1 MTALLDDYDA
11 ADDSR
16 KSYDVAIDAMREKL
30 LSFRREIIG
39 DAVLY
44 LGDCKEVL
52 PLLPKVDA
60 VVTDPPYGIDIGSA
74 GYVSGSKPIGSI
86 GRRSST
92 IVHAKEY
99 GKHDW
104 DKEGLSQSQ
113 WDLIRPLVD
122 EWIVWG
128 GNHLSDVLGASAG
141 VLIWDKKCRNGWD
154 DTFSDAEI
162 AYTNVITRA
171 KCFRHMWVGAFR
183 DSEQGANV
191 RQHPTQKPIELLT
204 WCLEFVPYAQTI
216 LDPFMGSGT
225 TGVACAKLGRKF
237 IGIEIEPKYFDI
249 ACKRIDEAYRQPR
262 LFKDEAP
269 RPKQEALL

>member
-1 MTALLDDYDA
+1 MTYDPA
-11 ADDSR
+11 ENSR

-30 LSFRREIIG
+30 ASFRCERIH
-39 DAVLY
+39 DATLY
-44 LGDCKEVL
+44 LGDCREIL

-60 VVTDPPYGIDIGSA
+60 VVTDPPYGIDIG
-74 GYVSGSKPIGSI
+74 GRGQIG
-86 GRRSST
+86 GRG
-92 IVHAKEY
+92 VYDAKDY
-99 GKHDW
+99 GKADW
-104 DKEGLSQSQ
+104 DKEGLSQQQ
-113 WDLIRPLVD
+113 WDAIRAKSD
-122 EWIVWG
+122 QWIVWG

-141 VLIWDKKCRNGWD
+141 VLVWDKKCRNGWD

-183 DSEQGANV
+183 DSEKGADV
-191 RQHPTQKPIELLT
+191 RQHPTQKPIDLLT
-204 WCLEFVPYAQTI
+204 WCLEFVPDARTI

-237 IGIEIEPKYFDI
+237 IGIELEPKYFDI

-262 LFKDEAP
+262 LFKDEP
-269 RPKQEALL
+269 PKPKQETLI